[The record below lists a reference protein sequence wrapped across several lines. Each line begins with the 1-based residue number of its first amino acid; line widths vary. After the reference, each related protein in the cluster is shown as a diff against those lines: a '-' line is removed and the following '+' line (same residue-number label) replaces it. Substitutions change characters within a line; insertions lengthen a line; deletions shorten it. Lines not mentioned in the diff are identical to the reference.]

1 MSCHQCDPCSH
12 PRSLLLCTCRHQ
24 AGSSIPRPLSW
35 QVEEGDGTAPEAPG
49 PGDGTLNSWSCAPG
63 NNTTGVQPGNA
74 GAQQSWLYSLF
85 AVVVHKGDIQGGHY
99 ITYVR
104 CGGSW
109 FCCDDAW
116 VTLVEESEVAAA
128 QAYMLFLTSSDYHQE
143 APLGL
148 VSRS

>member
-1 MSCHQCDPCSH
+1 M
-12 PRSLLLCTCRHQ
+12 
-24 AGSSIPRPLSW
+24 
-35 QVEEGDGTAPEAPG
+35 
-49 PGDGTLNSWSCAPG
+49 
-63 NNTTGVQPGNA
+63 A
-74 GAQQSWLYSLF
+74 GAHPGVHRGPAQQGCLYSLF

-116 VTLVEESEVAAA
+116 ITLVEESEVAAA
-128 QAYMLFLTSSDYHQE
+128 QAYMLFLTSNDYYQE

-148 VSRS
+148 GA